1 MTPVEVARAFLDA
14 VLWGE
19 HSKVWELLDDTARRT
34 VLQVAT
40 RGGLGAVPAARMR
53 EGTASSAERDRFLT
67 ALVHGLRR
75 DLAGTD
81 LDTIVLTLLEPPS
94 AGTAVV
100 LLELPVAEAL
110 GGPVPAGS
118 IELSEDGDAGWR
130 ITRLV
135 PTTRAR

>member
-1 MTPVEVARAFLDA
+1 VTPVEVARAFLDA
-14 VLWGE
+14 VVWGE
-19 HSKVWELLDDTARRT
+19 HSSVWDLLDDTGRRT

-53 EGTASSAERDRFLT
+53 EGTASAGERDRFLT

-81 LDTIVLTLLEPPS
+81 VDAVVLTLVEPPS

-100 LLELPVAEAL
+100 LLELPVPEAL

-118 IELSEDGDAGWR
+118 VELSEVGATWR
-130 ITRLV
+130 VTRLV
-135 PTTRAR
+135 PAARTR